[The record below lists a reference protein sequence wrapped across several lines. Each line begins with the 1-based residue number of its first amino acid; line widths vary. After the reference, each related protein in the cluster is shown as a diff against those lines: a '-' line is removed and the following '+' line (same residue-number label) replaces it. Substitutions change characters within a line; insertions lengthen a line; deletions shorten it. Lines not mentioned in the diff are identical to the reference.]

1 MSAMSMV
8 SLFASR
14 QTKQRRMHASQV
26 STGMIVLAL
35 SWSVSYREVLVREIS
50 LGLLPG
56 GQEKKVLICGKK
68 SKAKK
73 TVQKHIASVKRHLRA
88 GGGKHEMFPVSIA
101 MDAKRVGFTP
111 SELRSM
117 TLNTEDVVFH
127 YRTYRGKHHKST
139 ASSLF
144 HQDLIAQLKVAKTK
158 TEALRIIEDMHEKH
172 VVGYKSKK

>member
-1 MSAMSMV
+1 M
-8 SLFASR
+8 
-14 QTKQRRMHASQV
+14 
-26 STGMIVLAL
+26 
-35 SWSVSYREVLVREIS
+35 
-50 LGLLPG
+50 GLLPG
-56 GQEKKVLICGKK
+56 GQEKKSFDLWQKK
-68 SKAKK
+68 AKQKK

-127 YRTYRGKHHKST
+127 YRTYRGKHHKPT

-144 HQDLIAQLKVAKTK
+144 HQDLIDT
-158 TEALRIIEDMHEKH
+158 T
-172 VVGYKSKK
+172 